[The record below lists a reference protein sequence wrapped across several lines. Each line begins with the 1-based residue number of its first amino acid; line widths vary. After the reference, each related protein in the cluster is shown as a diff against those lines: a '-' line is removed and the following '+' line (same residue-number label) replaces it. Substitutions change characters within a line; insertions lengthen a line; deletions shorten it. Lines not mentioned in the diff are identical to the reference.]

1 MSKAL
6 ILIDYINEIC
16 HPEGKIAGC
25 AAMINQRQI
34 VTKVNKLLEQA
45 RKHNCL
51 IIWVSVAFDTNY
63 LEANQN
69 SPIFSR
75 AKSFQA
81 LQRNSWG
88 TELLA
93 DLNYQAGELIIVKN
107 AVNPFHATNL
117 EHVLRN
123 NAVTEVYL
131 AGVSTEVAI
140 QSCTRDAHDRGYIV
154 NLIGDCCASSHLD
167 FHNSSLEMLKLM
179 AKVVTSTDE
188 LF

>member
-16 HPEGKIAGC
+16 HPKGKISGC
-25 AAMINQRQI
+25 AAMINEQQI
-34 VTKVNKLLEQA
+34 VTKVNNLLA
-45 RKHNCL
+45 RARQENCL
-51 IIWVSVAFDTNY
+51 IIWIVVAFESTYIN
-63 LEANQN
+63 ANLH

-75 AKSFQA
+75 AKQYQA
-81 LQRNSWG
+81 LELGTWG

-93 DLNYQAGELIIVKN
+93 DLDYQNGDLIIVKN

-117 EHVLRN
+117 DHVLRCN
-123 NAVTEVYL
+123 GVSEVYV

-140 QSCTRDAHDRGYIV
+140 QSCTRDAHDRGYQV
-154 NLIGDCCASSHLD
+154 SVIGDCCASSNLD

-179 AKVVTSTDE
+179 AKVVNSSDE

>member
-25 AAMINQRQI
+25 AAMIDQQQI
-34 VTKVNKLLEQA
+34 VAKVNKLLEQA
-45 RKHNCL
+45 RKNNCL
-51 IIWVSVAFDTNY
+51 IIWVSVAFDSNY

-75 AKSFQA
+75 AKNF
-81 LQRNSWG
+81 
-88 TELLA
+88 
-93 DLNYQAGELIIVKN
+93 QAGELIIVKN

-154 NLIGDCCASSHLD
+154 NLIADCCASSRLD
-167 FHNSSLEMLKLM
+167 FHSASLEMLKLM
-179 AKVVTSTDE
+179 AKVVNSADD
-188 LF
+188 LFYKNS

>member
-1 MSKAL
+1 
-6 ILIDYINEIC
+6 
-16 HPEGKIAGC
+16 
-25 AAMINQRQI
+25 MINQRQI

-51 IIWVSVAFDTNY
+51 IIWISVAFDANY

-179 AKVVTSTDE
+179 AKIVTSTDE